1 MDTTK
6 RMTTKHTIQKMG
18 AGYMHYIE
26 LDAKTVKRVTAGGNK
41 RVVCKLN
48 NIISVHAAVM
58 KTKEGMYYLMIS
70 AANLKKLSAKAGN
83 IVKTEIE
90 IDKSELQFHI
100 PEEFAEVM
108 ATDPAAK
115 KIFDSLTAGN
125 KRGLIALVNMLKSS
139 DKKIERSLL
148 IAAKLKTGVTS
159 PAKILKKD

>member
-1 MDTTK
+1 MAATK
-6 RMTTKHTIQKMG
+6 RMITKHIIQSMG

-48 NIISVHAAVM
+48 NTISLHAAVM

-70 AANLKKLSAKAGN
+70 AANLKKLNAKVGST
-83 IVKTEIE
+83 VKAEIE

-100 PEEFAEVM
+100 PEEFAEVI
-108 ATDPAAK
+108 ATDPVAK
-115 KIFDSLTAGN
+115 KIFDSLTDGN

-139 DKKIERSLL
+139 DKKIERALL

>member
-1 MDTTK
+1 MITN
-6 RMTTKHTIQKMG
+6 HIIQSMG

-41 RVVCKLN
+41 RVLCKLN
-48 NIISVHAAVM
+48 ATVSLHAAVM

-70 AANLKKLSAKAGN
+70 AANLKKLKAKAGSA
-83 IVKTEIE
+83 VKAEIE
-90 IDKSELQFHI
+90 IDKSELQFNV
-100 PEEFAEVM
+100 PEEFAEVI

-139 DKKIERSLL
+139 DKKIERALL
-148 IAAKLKTGVTS
+148 IAARLKTGVNS